1 MTFSLKFQ
9 LATIRTYKKI
19 LNKLAKLDQELM
31 QARWRAIFKAAY
43 EMDDIQEADLA
54 LAEKTRLK
62 AMDMKN
68 EAEKRAVERR
78 KALEESIG

>member
-1 MTFSLKFQ
+1 MTFYLKFQ

>member
-1 MTFSLKFQ
+1 MPFSLKFQ

>member
-62 AMDMKN
+62 AMNMKN

>member
-68 EAEKRAVERR
+68 EAEKRSVERR